1 MPLNCIIISSFK
13 ELALQ
18 NVLCT
23 DHEMV
28 RVRNVMMRM
37 RKIVTTH
44 LEISRTVHP
53 LTTCYTKCL
62 MFLACVVVWGSLS
75 LLLKGNIESPS
86 PYQRNLHPRA
96 DYLEVCGLRINLFEV
111 TASVLWL

>member
-18 NVLCT
+18 NILCT

-28 RVRNVMMRM
+28 LVRNVMMRM

-44 LEISRTVHP
+44 LEISCTLHS
-53 LTTCYTKCL
+53 LATCYTKCL
-62 MFLACVVVWGSLS
+62 MFLVCVVVGGSLS
-75 LLLKGNIESPS
+75 LLLKGVYSP
-86 PYQRNLHPRA
+86 LHRTRGTCTLA
-96 DYLEVCGLRINLFEV
+96 VIISRFVVCGLTCLK
-111 TASVLWL
+111 